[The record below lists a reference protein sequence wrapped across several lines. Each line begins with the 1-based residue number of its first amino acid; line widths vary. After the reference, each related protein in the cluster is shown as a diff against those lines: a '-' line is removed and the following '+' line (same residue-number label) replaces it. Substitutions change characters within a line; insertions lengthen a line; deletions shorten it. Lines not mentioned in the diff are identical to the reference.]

1 MAVTG
6 AASEYTPAAEVD
18 DVMAGPTHDT
28 TQPEPRSSAPVDGPR
43 VRQLWRSHRGP
54 LAILAAGALLPLAR
68 VVLDP
73 LGSLPGLATGDV
85 YKHAWPYWHTL
96 DQLFGGQWPRT
107 EMLAGPDG
115 GVLLDV
121 MLLPALA
128 MAPVTLI
135 AGPVAA
141 ANLWVWLSLLAS
153 GVATYAL
160 GRRLSGSVAGATAAG
175 LVVQTAPCLVG
186 YALVSG
192 VHERLALWLFPTLVL
207 LLLRCRDRGGW
218 RWPAALGATL
228 AAGAIHCPNYG
239 LFACIL
245 LAFVV
250 PVLAWPSRR
259 GGPGLRWLLPTGVA
273 LGLGLAV
280 VVLALQWMIR
290 QPDFLADVGMQ
301 RVELSPGS
309 RPVYEAATLA
319 DMLNPVSARTTRSS
333 DYEDE
338 IYFLPYIGW
347 VPLLAMLAGAAL
359 AWRGGRRR
367 SAALAG
373 CGLVF
378 GVLAAGP
385 TLRSG
390 GVSVPEPLF
399 LALVELVPFY
409 GQTPGTWQQVAV
421 LVSVG
426 GAGVALAI
434 GALGTRRHRRM
445 AAVALVALTLV
456 ERLWALPVPL
466 VTYRAD
472 ARVSSAYDA
481 VGDGGVLADV
491 PRFWTGRHL
500 TPGPAFLAQ
509 TRHERPITYAI
520 DFGLSPWDGVRV
532 LMGCESPGFALSAG
546 CIRQGGIRWVAV
558 HRDWFDESE
567 TAASCV
573 AGFQSVAGDPVAD
586 DGQLALF
593 DLDRLER
600 LPPADLCA
608 ETLARESTS
617 RFQDRELRH
626 ESPPP
631 VPLNQP

>member
-1 MAVTG
+1 
-6 AASEYTPAAEVD
+6 
-18 DVMAGPTHDT
+18 
-28 TQPEPRSSAPVDGPR
+28 
-43 VRQLWRSHRGP
+43 
-54 LAILAAGALLPLAR
+54 LPLAR

-73 LGSLPGLATGDV
+73 FGSLPGLATGDV

-96 DQLFGGQWPRT
+96 HQLGGGSWPRT
-107 EMLAGPDG
+107 DMLAGPDG

-121 MLLPALA
+121 MLLPALL
-128 MAPVTLI
+128 MAPVTLVF
-135 AGPVAA
+135 GPVLA
-141 ANLWVWLSLLAS
+141 ANLWVWLSLFAS

-175 LVVQTAPCLVG
+175 LSVQTAPCLVG

-218 RWPAALGATL
+218 RRAAARGGTL
-228 AAGAIHCPNYG
+228 ALGAIHCPNYG
-239 LFACIL
+239 LFACVL

-250 PVLAWPSRR
+250 PVVAWPARDGVPLRR
-259 GGPGLRWLLPTGVA
+259 LLPAFVA
-273 LGLGLAV
+273 LAAALVV
-280 VVLALQWMIR
+280 VVLVLQWMIR

-301 RVELSPGS
+301 RVELTPGS

-319 DMLNPVSARTTRSS
+319 DLLNPLSARGTATS

-347 VPLLAMLAGAAL
+347 VPLLAILAGAVV

-367 SAALAG
+367 AAALVG
-373 CGLVF
+373 CGLLF

-385 TLRSG
+385 SLRSG
-390 GVSVPEPLF
+390 ELAILEPLF

-409 GQTPGTWQQVAV
+409 GQTPGIWQQVAV

-426 GAGVALAI
+426 GAGIALAI
-434 GALGTRRHRRM
+434 GALGARRQRRI
-445 AAVALVALTLV
+445 AAGVFVALMLG
-456 ERLWALPVPL
+456 ERLLALPVPL
-466 VTYRAD
+466 VTWRAD
-472 ARVSSAYDA
+472 ARVSEAYEA
-481 VGDGGVLADV
+481 VGDDGVLADV

-509 TRHERPITYAI
+509 TRHGRPITYAI
-520 DFGLSPWDGVRV
+520 DFGLSPWDGVHV
-532 LMGCESPGFALSAG
+532 LMDCDVPDLALSAG
-546 CIRQGGIRWVAV
+546 CLRQGEIRWVAI
-558 HRDWFDESE
+558 HRDWFDTEV
-567 TAASCV
+567 AAGRCV
-573 AGFQSVAGDPVAD
+573 SGFAAVLGEPVAD

-593 DLDRLER
+593 DLDRLGS

-608 ETLARESTS
+608 QALARESTA
-617 RFQDRELRH
+617 RFQDRELRRQPT
-626 ESPPP
+626 PPP
-631 VPLNQP
+631 H